1 MISAVQQLSTG
12 RAAAPDFPICLL
24 TYSLSTDKH
33 SAYTLTTM
41 FDMIESMGPIA
52 WLMVFCAGAALAVV
66 AERLFYFHRV
76 NINSEDFLRGL
87 SSLLRSGQYNEALHE
102 VRLLPGPMA
111 RVVEA
116 VLSRPAL
123 TRNELRDIALE
134 AAELEVFRVE
144 RYIRSLLACTTVL
157 PLLGI
162 LGTVVALVEFYE
174 QPGITDG
181 AASAPEV
188 AETLSRALL
197 ISAMGIALSIP
208 SYLFY
213 TYLVARARKTIN
225 NIERAGLECVHIICD
240 ARERANE
247 EKTAATRRPTEGCRS
262 GMCRVESAPAE
273 PPTAD
278 EPTAPAEPEPQP

>member
-1 MISAVQQLSTG
+1 MLE
-12 RAAAPDFPICLL
+12 
-24 TYSLSTDKH
+24 
-33 SAYTLTTM
+33 
-41 FDMIESMGPIA
+41 MIETMGPIA
-52 WLMVFCAGAALAVV
+52 WLMIICAIGALAVV

-76 NINSEDFLRGL
+76 NINAGDFLRGL

-116 VLSRPAL
+116 VLSRPKL
-123 TRNELRDIALE
+123 TRNQLRDIALE

-144 RYIRSLLACTTVL
+144 RYIRSLLAGTTVL

-162 LGTVVALVEFYE
+162 LGTILALVRFYE

-181 AASAPEV
+181 AAAMPEV
-188 AETLSRALL
+188 AETLVQALL
-197 ISAMGIALSIP
+197 LSAMGIALAIP
-208 SYLFY
+208 CYLFY

-240 ARERANE
+240 AREREAE
-247 EKTAATRRPTEGCRS
+247 AAAVAAPRTGTCRS
-262 GMCRVESAPAE
+262 GSCSLDKPV
-273 PPTAD
+273 AD
-278 EPTAPAEPEPQP
+278 EPAAEPANAE

>member
-1 MISAVQQLSTG
+1 MLE
-12 RAAAPDFPICLL
+12 
-24 TYSLSTDKH
+24 
-33 SAYTLTTM
+33 
-41 FDMIESMGPIA
+41 MIETMGPIS
-52 WLMVFCAGAALAVV
+52 WLMTFCAVVALAVV

-116 VLSRPAL
+116 VLSRPKL

-162 LGTVVALVEFYE
+162 LGTVLALVRFYE

-181 AASAPEV
+181 AAAAPEV
-188 AETLSRALL
+188 ADTLSQALL
-197 ISAMGIALSIP
+197 LSATGIALAIP

-213 TYLVARARKTIN
+213 VYLVARARKTIN
-225 NIERAGLECVHIICD
+225 SIERAGLECVHIICD
-240 ARERANE
+240 ARDREAE
-247 EKTAATRRPTEGCRS
+247 HAAAAPKSTCRS
-262 GMCRVESAPAE
+262 GKCRVEQPAPSNETEPVAE
-273 PPTAD
+273 PAGELT
-278 EPTAPAEPEPQP
+278 E